1 LVQSESG
8 HIAPDSVQHLAQRV
22 AERLFEIIEWEQDL
36 PMGVASLERAYEHGL
51 DLANGLELPHFSNP
65 SSKKRPVFSGHNI
78 LFLKKSFRFV
88 GCPFGGDFNHG

>member
-1 LVQSESG
+1 M
-8 HIAPDSVQHLAQRV
+8 R
-22 AERLFEIIEWEQDL
+22 
-36 PMGVASLERAYEHGL
+36 GL
-51 DLANGLELPHFSNP
+51 DPANGLELPHFSNP